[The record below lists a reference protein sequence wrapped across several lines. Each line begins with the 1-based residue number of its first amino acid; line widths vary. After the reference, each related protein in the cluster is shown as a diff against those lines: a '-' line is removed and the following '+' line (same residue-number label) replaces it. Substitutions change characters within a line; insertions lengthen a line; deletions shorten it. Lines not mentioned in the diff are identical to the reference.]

1 MIHLGFKNGS
11 LIELEERNKEFQ
23 VFIKTLIEKTI
34 SLSLESFD
42 TIRYMKY
49 LIELWPIIIFKK
61 NQQYI

>member
-1 MIHLGFKNGS
+1 MIHLGIKNGS